1 MEAYRK
7 QMEHFVNLLA
17 QADNAVD
24 YAHAERAPLP
34 FLSSMVYDC
43 IGRGK
48 SLQEGG
54 AFYNFTGPQGVGI
67 ANVADAMYAIQKV
80 VFEERK
86 TTLSELKAALERNF
100 GLARPAAATA
110 PAPVSPDTLT
120 QEHIVELIKK
130 FLLEG
135 NQISLAQLG
144 AQADVKVDL
153 GNSRSQGQGNDA
165 RLREWLIAAPKYGND
180 IEEVDELARQVGL
193 VYCRE
198 VQKHV
203 NPRGG
208 TFQPGLYPASA
219 NVPLGA
225 GYRCNGGR
233 TAGGRT
239 AGRWRIAGIRP
250 GYQRTYG
257 FGQLGGEVGSS
268 HRLQRYAVQSEVPSV
283 RAERTAGLE
292 KLAALVRGFLTRR
305 ECMCSLM

>member
-1 MEAYRK
+1 M
-7 QMEHFVNLLA
+7 
-17 QADNAVD
+17 
-24 YAHAERAPLP
+24 
-34 FLSSMVYDC
+34 
-43 IGRGK
+43 
-48 SLQEGG
+48 
-54 AFYNFTGPQGVGI
+54 
-67 ANVADAMYAIQKV
+67 
-80 VFEERK
+80 
-86 TTLSELKAALERNF
+86 
-100 GLARPAAATA
+100 
-110 PAPVSPDTLT
+110 
-120 QEHIVELIKK
+120 IKK

-225 GYRCNGGR
+225 ATGATADGRLAGEPLADGVSPVSGRDTSGPTASANSVAKLDHHIASNG
-233 TAGGRT
+233 TLFN
-239 AGRWRIAGIRP
+239 
-250 GYQRTYG
+250 QK
-257 FGQLGGEVGSS
+257 F
-268 HRLQRYAVQSEVPSV
+268 HPS
-283 RAERTAGLE
+283 ALSGPAGLE

-305 ECMCSLM
+305 GCMCSLM